1 MKIIVSSLID
11 LQKSSHNSRLH
22 QFLKYLLKNHEIS
35 VLSINDWWKSNWD
48 DKSKEYQDDFQHLF
62 DNIESMYLTDKKIS
76 PVLQE
81 LLCIVR
87 PKKIEKILKKS
98 DFDIH
103 FSYNSLLCGYVVS
116 KYFNSRNVN
125 TIYDIADDLPEM
137 ARTSPQIPW
146 PLKPF
151 SGLAS
156 SLVLKENIK
165 LAKKVTCTTD
175 SLIASCKIPNNKSV
189 LIPNGVDTE
198 LFREY
203 PSCNLRAKLGI
214 DNCFVIGHVGVLREW
229 LDFRPLF
236 SAFRTLSKSM
246 DSRLLIVGGGIGYDE
261 TVRLAEEYGISKSIV
276 FTGTVPYSQVPY
288 YISCMDVGV
297 IPFKQDRVSQNSL
310 PLKLFEYM
318 ACNKPVIS
326 TNVQGV
332 IENFKNSVLY
342 ASNSEDYINKIQTIF
357 LDDELKKHL
366 GSKGRSLV
374 VTNYDWRIITESLE
388 NLFENSE
395 GVS

>member
-1 MKIIVSSLID
+1 
-11 LQKSSHNSRLH
+11 
-22 QFLKYLLKNHEIS
+22 LKNHEIS

>member
-87 PKKIEKILKKS
+87 QKKIEKILKKS

-156 SLVLKENIK
+156 SLVLKPK
-165 LAKKVTCTTD
+165 L
-175 SLIASCKIPNNKSV
+175 P
-189 LIPNGVDTE
+189 
-198 LFREY
+198 
-203 PSCNLRAKLGI
+203 
-214 DNCFVIGHVGVLREW
+214 
-229 LDFRPLF
+229 
-236 SAFRTLSKSM
+236 
-246 DSRLLIVGGGIGYDE
+246 
-261 TVRLAEEYGISKSIV
+261 
-276 FTGTVPYSQVPY
+276 
-288 YISCMDVGV
+288 
-297 IPFKQDRVSQNSL
+297 
-310 PLKLFEYM
+310 
-318 ACNKPVIS
+318 
-326 TNVQGV
+326 
-332 IENFKNSVLY
+332 
-342 ASNSEDYINKIQTIF
+342 IN
-357 LDDELKKHL
+357 
-366 GSKGRSLV
+366 
-374 VTNYDWRIITESLE
+374 
-388 NLFENSE
+388 
-395 GVS
+395 

>member
-1 MKIIVSSLID
+1 V
-11 LQKSSHNSRLH
+11 
-22 QFLKYLLKNHEIS
+22 
-35 VLSINDWWKSNWD
+35 
-48 DKSKEYQDDFQHLF
+48 
-62 DNIESMYLTDKKIS
+62 
-76 PVLQE
+76 P
-81 LLCIVR
+81 
-87 PKKIEKILKKS
+87 
-98 DFDIH
+98 
-103 FSYNSLLCGYVVS
+103 
-116 KYFNSRNVN
+116 
-125 TIYDIADDLPEM
+125 
-137 ARTSPQIPW
+137 
-146 PLKPF
+146 
-151 SGLAS
+151 
-156 SLVLKENIK
+156 
-165 LAKKVTCTTD
+165 KKVTCTTD

>member
-1 MKIIVSSLID
+1 
-11 LQKSSHNSRLH
+11 
-22 QFLKYLLKNHEIS
+22 
-35 VLSINDWWKSNWD
+35 
-48 DKSKEYQDDFQHLF
+48 
-62 DNIESMYLTDKKIS
+62 MYLTDKKIS

-203 PSCNLRAKLGI
+203 PSCNLRAELGI

-388 NLFENSE
+388 NLFKNSE